1 MTAWRDGTILNDPDK
16 RRAAL
21 LSFLLHLTL
30 LLVIFYFASLPRPEP
45 PPSFIVIDVGTP
57 AFAEQTTNAATV
69 ESPAMSTPTPQVA
82 SAEVGDPQQSSA
94 EPTLTSAPEV
104 APSTIQPPAPQAP
117 PAAAPP
123 EVAEVAPEP
132 VITPP
137 IPPVQASAPEPAQ
150 IPLAEVAATALPEI
164 ELEAIEIRPTLA
176 AVSIP
181 MPETQVVV
189 AEARAL
195 TPAASASIVQSVT
208 LSPSVVSSTVTES
221 RSLEP
226 NVAQAQVTSSVAL
239 TAPPT
244 TVEVAQTRSL
254 ATPDVTSAV
263 PEAVGLSASGASAS
277 VSGSR
282 PLAPPAASAVVG
294 RAVALDVA
302 PTVAVAVARPL
313 ATPTV
318 RADVAAEAFAAG
330 TPGSGGQGDAVSTDV
345 AATAESDRPAG
356 GNASTSGQ
364 TGPPDPDATLDGRG
378 LAAGPD
384 GEGEGTGAPAPL
396 RPPTFTEVRDRPI
409 NVLLDNHLG
418 YPQLGL
424 AEASMIVEMPV
435 EGGITRLMAS
445 YDMQLPARVGPVRSA
460 REYFVEMS
468 QDARAVLVHDGGSP
482 GAMIAIANATI
493 PTLNAYSSG
502 DLFARAGER
511 SAPYNLYSQGSSL
524 RAAVNRILPERLRL
538 VADSIFRPTAAASQV
553 TELSVSFG
561 AYSSGFR
568 YDAVTGRYRWIRA
581 GEPANHPD
589 GQMVLMQAVL
599 VGEITARPIPDDAAG
614 RLYIPLQMGRATLYL
629 EGRAEAGYWDS
640 VEGRGVVF
648 STLAGEIVDL
658 SKLRTWVILAPGF
671 DGRVEQ

>member
-1 MTAWRDGTILNDPDK
+1 MTAWRDGTIINDPDK

-21 LSFLLHLTL
+21 LSFLLHLTAL
-30 LLVIFYFASLPRPEP
+30 LILFYFASRPRPEP
-45 PPSFIVIDVGTP
+45 LPSFIVIDVGTP
-57 AFAEQTTNAATV
+57 AFAEETTNAATV

-82 SAEVGDPQQSSA
+82 SADVGDPQQSSA
-94 EPTLTSAPEV
+94 ELLETAAPET
-104 APSTIQPPAPQAP
+104 APSTLQPPAPQAP

-123 EVAEVAPEP
+123 EVVEVAPEP

-137 IPPVQASAPEPAQ
+137 VPQVQASAPEPAQ
-150 IPLAEVAATALPEI
+150 VPIAEVATTALPEI
-164 ELEAIEIRPTLA
+164 ELEVVELRPTPA

-181 MPETQVVV
+181 LPETQVVV
-189 AEARAL
+189 AEARSL
-195 TPAASASIVQSVT
+195 TPAASASIVQSVP
-208 LSPSVVSSTVTES
+208 LNASAISSAVTES

-226 NVAQAQVTSSVAL
+226 SVAQVQVTSSVPLA
-239 TAPPT
+239 APPT
-244 TVEVAQTRSL
+244 TVEVAQARSL
-254 ATPDVTSAV
+254 ATPEVTSSV
-263 PEAVGLSASGASAS
+263 PNSVGLSASGASAS

-294 RAVALDVA
+294 RAVALDVT

-318 RADVAAEAFAAG
+318 RADVTADALALG
-330 TPGSGGQGDAVSTDV
+330 SPGSGQGDAVSTDV
-345 AATAESDRPAG
+345 AATADSDRPPG
-356 GNASTSGQ
+356 GNASTAGQ
-364 TGPPDPDATLDGRG
+364 SGPPDPDATAEGRG
-378 LAAGPD
+378 LAASPD
-384 GEGEGTGAPAPL
+384 GEGEGTGAPAPP

-409 NVLLDNHLG
+409 NVLLDNHFG

-468 QDARAVLVHDGGSP
+468 QHSRAVLVHDGGSP
-482 GAMIAIANATI
+482 GAMIAIANASV
-493 PTLNAYSSG
+493 PTLNAYTSG
-502 DLFARAGER
+502 DLFARATDR
-511 SAPYNLYSQGSSL
+511 SAPYNLYSQGTSL

-553 TELSVSFG
+553 TEVSVSYG
-561 AYSSGFR
+561 AYTSGFR
-568 YDAVTGRYRWIRA
+568 YDAVTGRYRWVRA
-581 GEPANHPD
+581 GEPAVHPD

-599 VGEITARPIPDDAAG
+599 VGEITARPIPDDNAG
-614 RLYIPLQMGRATLYL
+614 RLYIPLRQGRATLYL

-640 VEGRGVVF
+640 VDGRGVVF

-658 SKLRTWVILAPGF
+658 SKLRTWVVLTPDF
-671 DGRVEQ
+671 DGRAEQ